1 MEPVERLLNS
11 CQGLFKVVNIY
22 IWMFP
27 KMMVPPNHPFLI
39 GFSIINHPFWV
50 PLFLETSIYNII
62 PFHFRV
68 YLRIAEMLRD
78 TLHSTHAFVRHLRR
92 LRLLES
98 GFSLLPNDPNQQWPM
113 DPWLIGLIRK
123 LLNRGHLLRLLII
136 HDAKSRNYCR
146 ITWAGFLSWLLHR
159 VFTLCSGP
167 LNFRVSWHHEV
178 PARCIS
184 RSCDPWK
191 AADGGALA
199 STCRHKWLC
208 QCCISPISVLS
219 KKYKHLSDRSEYF
232 QCQNVFDQNKVH
244 IFHQKHVI
252 AL

>member
-1 MEPVERLLNS
+1 MIWGYPY
-11 CQGLFKVVNIY
+11 FWKHPY
-22 IWMFP
+22 I
-27 KMMVPPNHPFLI
+27 I
-39 GFSIINHPFWV
+39 S
-50 PLFLETSIYNII
+50 
-62 PFHFRV
+62 FHFRA
-68 YLRIAEMLRD
+68 YLRIAETLRD

-92 LRLLES
+92 LWVLES

-113 DPWLIGLIRK
+113 DPWLIGLI
-123 LLNRGHLLRLLII
+123 LNRGHLLRLLII

-184 RSCDPWK
+184 RWCDPWK

-208 QCCISPISVLS
+208 QCCISPISTTDYLKS
-219 KKYKHLSDRSEYF
+219 INI
-232 QCQNVFDQNKVH
+232 CQTVQNISNAKMSLTK
-244 IFHQKHVI
+244 IRFISFIKSM
-252 AL
+252 L